1 MLRTNNKIQLI
12 QHLRAIS
19 VLLVLFYHMGLPIES
34 GFLGVDIFFFI
45 SGYIITYTLDKKYS
59 FDKKSLLNFYKNRF
73 WRLFPTLISI
83 LIVTLMLSVALQSLQ
98 EIYEICKNTISGFF
112 GLSNFAYY
120 RQSGIYG
127 TSSTD
132 NNPLIHLWS
141 LSVEFQF
148 YLIYPVIYLLLK
160 RFSERV
166 KILVLFTFF
175 IIFTFFSIFISDIAE
190 LKDHFSNINMLEF
203 YLTPFRIFEFISGA
217 LAYQINCTTNIEW
230 NKSSKIT
237 SIGSIFLLALV
248 FFSTNV
254 SDTNRQYK
262 VALMMLLLL
271 FVVVFSSNKPSAT
284 HMRGRTFEE
293 LGNLAY
299 PLYLLHLP
307 LITLSHIHFP
317 QNKFVPIYAG
327 FLALFFSIFIHRMV
341 EEKQIKQKNKTT
353 ILLLTA
359 ILFIPCIG
367 VITATKFT
375 NLEVRNNNSNLFSSN
390 NATFYFKSK
399 CRDEST
405 IASDDCRWNFAK
417 DDTTVFVAGDSQA
430 VHALD
435 AIIPAAKNVNINVV
449 LGARKGCPFFDTTIL
464 IAPTDKCYYVREQV
478 WDWIEHNKPE
488 FVVIANLSTGYL
500 KTSRVTISNPGG
512 KCPDI
517 NGVGCKGYESA
528 IYQTVKRLIDL
539 GSKPIILQTIPN
551 YTNQYQRSM
560 FDLFPDFTSDKSILF
575 LEREPSYISEITVQ
589 EALPKLSLVDPFNY
603 LCDDLKC
610 ELKREG
616 NSLYADAFHIS
627 TYGAGLLVPE
637 FVSIF
642 DATSF

>member
-1 MLRTNNKIQLI
+1 MLKTNNKIQLI

-59 FDKKSLLNFYKNRF
+59 FDKNSVLNFYKNRF

-83 LIVTLMLSVALQSLQ
+83 LIITLILSIALQSLQ
-98 EIYEICKNTISGFF
+98 EIYEICRNIISGFF
-112 GLSNFAYY
+112 GVSNFAYY

-148 YLIYPVIYLLLK
+148 YLIYPVFYLLLK

-166 KILVLFTFF
+166 KILVLFIFF
-175 IIFTFFSIFISDIAE
+175 IFFTFFSIFVSDIAG
-190 LKDHFSNINMLEF
+190 LKDHFSNVNMLEF

-217 LAYQINCTTNIEW
+217 LAYQINSATNIKW
-230 NKSSKIT
+230 NKTSKIT
-237 SIGSIFLLALV
+237 SIGSILLLTFV

-262 VALMMLLLL
+262 VALMMLLLV
-271 FVVVFSSNKPSAT
+271 FVVVFSSNKPSVT
-284 HMRGRTFEE
+284 HMGGRTFEE

-317 QNKFVPIYAG
+317 QNKFIPIYAG
-327 FLALFFSIFIHRMV
+327 LLALFFSIFIHRIV
-341 EEKQIKQKNKTT
+341 EEKQIKQKNKSTV
-353 ILLLTA
+353 LLLTA

-367 VITATKFT
+367 LIALTKFT
-375 NLEVRNNNSNLFSSN
+375 NLEVRYNNSNLFSSN
-390 NATFYFKSK
+390 NAFYSKSE
-399 CRDEST
+399 CRDESS
-405 IASDDCRWNFAK
+405 IASNDCRWNFAK
-417 DDTTVFVAGDSQA
+417 DNSTVFVAGDSQA
-430 VHALD
+430 VAALD
-435 AIIPAAKNVNINVV
+435 AIIPAASSVQMNVV

-464 IAPTDKCYYVREQV
+464 MAPADKCYYVREQV
-478 WDWIEHNKPE
+478 WNWIAQNKPK

-517 NGVGCKGYESA
+517 NGIGCKGYQAA

-539 GSKPIILQTIPN
+539 GTKPIILQTIPN
-551 YTNQYQRSM
+551 YTNQYQRSI
-560 FDLFPDFTSDKSILF
+560 FDFFPDFASDKKILF
-575 LEREPSYISEITVQ
+575 LEREPSYISETKVQ
-589 EALPKLSLVDPFNY
+589 DALPKLSLVDPFDY
-603 LCDDLKC
+603 LCDDIKC
-610 ELKREG
+610 GLIEEG
-616 NSLYADAFHIS
+616 NFLYADTFHIS

-642 DATSF
+642 NGE

>member
-59 FDKKSLLNFYKNRF
+59 LEKKSMLSFYKNRF
-73 WRLFPTLISI
+73 WRLFPTLIFI
-83 LIVTLMLSVALQSLQ
+83 LILTLILSVALQSLQ
-98 EIYEICKNTISGFF
+98 EIIETCKNIISGFF
-112 GLSNFAYY
+112 GVSNFAYY

-148 YLIYPVIYLLLK
+148 YLVYPIIYLSIK
-160 RFSERV
+160 KFSQAA
-166 KILVLFTFF
+166 KILLLSANL
-175 IIFTFFSIFISDIAE
+175 IIFTLFSLLISDIAGLE
-190 LKDHFSNINMLEF
+190 KRFANVNMLEF

-217 LAYQINCTTNIEW
+217 LAYQINSATNIKW
-230 NKSSKIT
+230 TKNVKIASVGAIT
-237 SIGSIFLLALV
+237 LLTYV
-248 FFSTNV
+248 FFSTNIA
-254 SDTNRQYK
+254 DTGRQYK
-262 VALMMLLLL
+262 VILMMALLVIL
-271 FVVVFSSNKPSAT
+271 VNFSSNKPSIT
-284 HMRGRTFEE
+284 NVGGRFFDE

-307 LITLSHIHFP
+307 LITLTHIHFP
-317 QNKFVPIYAG
+317 QNKFLPVYAG
-327 FLALFFSIFIHRMV
+327 IVAIFFSIFIHRIV
-341 EEKQIKQKNKTT
+341 EEKQIRQRNKTT
-353 ILLLTA
+353 ILIMTLV
-359 ILFIPCIG
+359 LFIPCVG

-375 NLEVRNNNSNLFSSN
+375 NLEIRSDESNFFLRNNS
-390 NATFYFKSK
+390 TFYLKSN
-399 CRDEST
+399 CRDDTKIGSN
-405 IASDDCRWNFAK
+405 DCRWGVAK
-417 DDTTVFVAGDSQA
+417 NNRTVFVAGDSQA

-435 AIIPAAKNVNINVV
+435 AIIPAAINLNINVV
-449 LGARKGCPFFDTTIL
+449 LGARKGCPFFNTTNL
-464 IAPTDKCYYVREQV
+464 KGPTDKCYFIRDQA
-478 WDWIEHNKPE
+478 WDWIERNKPE

-517 NGVGCKGYESA
+517 NGIGCKGYQTV
-528 IYQTVKRLIDL
+528 IYQTVKRLIEL
-539 GSKPIILQTIPN
+539 GIKPIILQTIPN
-551 YTNQYQRSM
+551 FTNQYQRSI
-560 FDLFPDFTSDKSILF
+560 FDPFPDFTSDKRILF
-575 LEREPSYISEITVQ
+575 LEREPSYISEIKVK
-589 EALPKLSLVDPFNY
+589 EALPQLSLVDPFNY

-610 ELKREG
+610 ELIKGG
-616 NSLYADAFHIS
+616 NFLYSDAFHIS
-627 TYGAGLLVPE
+627 SYGAGLLVPE

-642 DATSF
+642 DVE